1 MTIVAR
7 RTRNEDRL
15 KRKARIARRVRGT
28 ADRPRLAV
36 YKSLHHVYAQ
46 IVDDSQGKT
55 LAAASTLCPELRER
69 GVRNTVEGARAVGA
83 LVAQRALASGVRRV
97 VFDRAGYP
105 YHGKVRALAEAARE
119 GGLEF

>member
-1 MTIVAR
+1 MMAR

-15 KRKARIARRVRGT
+15 KRKARIARRVRGSG
-28 ADRPRLAV
+28 DRPRLTV
-36 YKSLHHVYAQ
+36 YKSLHHIYAQ
-46 IVDDSQGKT
+46 IVDDSQGRT

-69 GVRNTVEGARAVGA
+69 GVKNTVEGARAVGA
-83 LVAQRALASGVRRV
+83 LVAQRAQARGVRRV
-97 VFDRAGYP
+97 VFDRAGWP